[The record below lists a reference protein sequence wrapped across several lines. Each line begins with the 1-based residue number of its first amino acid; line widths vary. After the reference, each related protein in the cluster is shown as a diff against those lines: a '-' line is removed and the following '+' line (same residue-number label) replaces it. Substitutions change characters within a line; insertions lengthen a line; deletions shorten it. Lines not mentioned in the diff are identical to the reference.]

1 MKLADVE
8 AILRALNDAHVRY
21 LIVGGLAVVAHGYV
35 RATVDMDIVLHL
47 ERENVLRAMA
57 ALKEIGYQ
65 PLVPVE
71 TADFADEQ
79 KRKLWRDEK
88 HMMVFQMRHAR
99 PESTRLDI
107 FVEEPFPFD
116 EEYARAFWEE
126 VAGVRAPILR
136 YDTLIRLKRSSG
148 RSQDLADIAELELIR
163 ENRKS

>member
-8 AILRALNDAHVRY
+8 AILRALNGADVRY

-71 TADFADEQ
+71 AADFADEQ

-88 HMMVFQMRHAR
+88 HMVVFQMRHPR
-99 PESTRLDI
+99 PKSTRLDI
-107 FVEEPFPFD
+107 FVEEPFSFNG
-116 EEYARAFWEE
+116 EYERAFWEE
-126 VAGVRAPILR
+126 VAGVRAPILH
-136 YDTLIRLKRSSG
+136 YDELIRLKRSSG
-148 RSQDLADIAELELIR
+148 RPQDLADVAELELIR
-163 ENRKS
+163 KNRKP

>member
-8 AILRALNDAHVRY
+8 AILRALNDAEVRY

-71 TADFADEQ
+71 AADFADEQ

-88 HMMVFQMRHAR
+88 HMVVFQMRHPR
-99 PESTRLDI
+99 TESTRLDI
-107 FVEEPFPFD
+107 FMEEPFSFNG
-116 EEYARAFWEE
+116 EYERAFWEE
-126 VAGVRAPILR
+126 VAGERAPIL
-136 YDTLIRLKRSSG
+136 YYGELIRLKRSSG
-148 RSQDLADIAELELIR
+148 RPQDLADVAELELIR
-163 ENRKS
+163 KNRKP

>member
-8 AILRALNDAHVRY
+8 AILRALNDADVRY

-71 TADFADEQ
+71 AADFADEQ

-88 HMMVFQMRHAR
+88 HMMVFQMRHRR

-107 FVEEPFPFD
+107 FVEEPFSFD

-136 YDTLIRLKRSSG
+136 YDALIRLKRSSG

-163 ENRKS
+163 ENRKP

>member
-8 AILRALNDAHVRY
+8 AILRAFNDAEVRY

-57 ALKEIGYQ
+57 ALKEIGYR

-71 TADFADEQ
+71 AADFADEQ

-88 HMMVFQMRHAR
+88 HMMVFQIRHPR
-99 PESTRLDI
+99 SESTRLDI
-107 FVEEPFPFD
+107 LVKEPFSFND
-116 EEYARAFWEE
+116 EHERAFWEE

-136 YDTLIRLKRSSG
+136 YDELIRLKRASG

-163 ENRKS
+163 ENRKP